1 MRIPLQD
8 ITIVNNHPVD
18 FQRRIWAKS
27 HPRAGSILAKIH
39 GKIEYR
45 SVFFYIQLFLID
57 FV

>member
-45 SVFFYIQLFLID
+45 SFFYIQLFLIN